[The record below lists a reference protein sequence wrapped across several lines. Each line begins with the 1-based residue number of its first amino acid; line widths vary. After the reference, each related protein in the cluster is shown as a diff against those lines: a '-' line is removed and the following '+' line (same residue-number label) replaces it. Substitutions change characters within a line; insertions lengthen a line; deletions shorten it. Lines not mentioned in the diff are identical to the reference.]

1 MAKLH
6 RLGSLL
12 RTSSEDQILLKA
24 SRVLVFSVV
33 KLLYNID
40 RPFNAQSRTYQL
52 LNESKVAQ
60 YKVVEA

>member
-40 RPFNAQSRTYQL
+40 RPFTAQIRTYQL
-52 LNESKVAQ
+52 LNESKGAQ